1 MVLYGHLKT
10 EEVGNIIYSGT
21 KEECENHAKTLDL
34 NDYYS
39 LNICQDNGVIDERIV
54 KPYAKIR
61 SGKHG

>member
-10 EEVGNIIYSGT
+10 KEVGNIIYSGT

-39 LNICQDNGVIDERIV
+39 LDICQDNGVIDERIV
-54 KPYAKIR
+54 KP
-61 SGKHG
+61 